1 MRIASI
7 VQKGMTTGR
16 SSYVEMR
23 ALERLTHHNISTK
36 IQAIRSSAVGKD
48 DIAEVLSRI
57 LSAVHGGYVDVLTP
71 NGVVRENELD
81 RLLSIDSEI
90 VTCLGVI
97 ESQLDSQSK
106 SREVGE
112 ILKELVEERRRLI
125 ESLRA

>member
-23 ALERLTHHNISTK
+23 ALERLTHHNIRTK

-57 LSAVHGGYVDVLTP
+57 LSAMHGGYVDVLTP